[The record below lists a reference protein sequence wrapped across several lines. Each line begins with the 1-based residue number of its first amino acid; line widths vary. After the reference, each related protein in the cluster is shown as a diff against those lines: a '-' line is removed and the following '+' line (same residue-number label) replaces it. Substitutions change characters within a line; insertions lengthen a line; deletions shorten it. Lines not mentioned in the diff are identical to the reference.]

1 MLAASFV
8 DGTSSKANFCLR
20 PRMALYEPELLQ
32 LLLVT
37 SRGRQKS
44 AGGGGFELPTYYFS
58 FYFSKNAFYLMK
70 KHFKDWIKVYYI
82 KYNQETNQN
91 WQDFIFW
98 NDWELKE
105 NLQLFLD
112 SVRYN
117 LFLLLFLLFS
127 SVNSAYYCL
136 LKMLQSF

>member
-1 MLAASFV
+1 
-8 DGTSSKANFCLR
+8 
-20 PRMALYEPELLQ
+20 
-32 LLLVT
+32 
-37 SRGRQKS
+37 
-44 AGGGGFELPTYYFS
+44 
-58 FYFSKNAFYLMK
+58 MK

>member
-1 MLAASFV
+1 
-8 DGTSSKANFCLR
+8 
-20 PRMALYEPELLQ
+20 
-32 LLLVT
+32 
-37 SRGRQKS
+37 
-44 AGGGGFELPTYYFS
+44 
-58 FYFSKNAFYLMK
+58 MK
-70 KHFKDWIKVYYI
+70 KHVKDWIKVYNI
-82 KYNQETNQN
+82 KYNQDTNQN

-127 SVNSAYYCL
+127 SVNSAYYCF
-136 LKMLQSF
+136 LKVLQSF

>member
-1 MLAASFV
+1 
-8 DGTSSKANFCLR
+8 
-20 PRMALYEPELLQ
+20 
-32 LLLVT
+32 
-37 SRGRQKS
+37 
-44 AGGGGFELPTYYFS
+44 
-58 FYFSKNAFYLMK
+58 MK
-70 KHFKDWIKVYYI
+70 KHFKDWIKVYNI
-82 KYNQETNQN
+82 KYNQDTNQN

-127 SVNSAYYCL
+127 SVNSAYYCF
-136 LKMLQSF
+136 LKVLQSF